1 VKKAVQEACPEIT
14 EIRQVRGLGGGAES
28 GVRFTSPFAL
38 GAKGGWLFRRRC
50 PTFPKAPCG
59 RSPPEKTRDWKS
71 FDGATGGSV

>member
-38 GAKGGWLFRRRC
+38 GAKGGWLF
-50 PTFPKAPCG
+50 AAWL
-59 RSPPEKTRDWKS
+59 SDIPE
-71 FDGATGGSV
+71 GAVRAMELGD